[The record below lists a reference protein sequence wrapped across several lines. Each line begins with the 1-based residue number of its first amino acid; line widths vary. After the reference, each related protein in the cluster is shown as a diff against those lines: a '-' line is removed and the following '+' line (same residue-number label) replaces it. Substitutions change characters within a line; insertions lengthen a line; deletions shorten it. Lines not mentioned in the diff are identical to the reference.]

1 MSAGSH
7 TSTQTPASP
16 TLSVTPAD
24 TLTIPPGFWGDG
36 TALGA
41 AIAGGCVSATSTETG
56 GDVPAYVSSYAF
68 PLASAVKT
76 YVPAGP
82 ADSVQDADRKVPS
95 TIVPKIAGFAPE
107 TSGNPGGM
115 FRRTVVPNTRNPPGF
130 ATFAVTR
137 NVSPWFTFGGATTAG
152 ASAGAFTATGS
163 ETPARANGSTP
174 PGASDPRTPLTVTLT
189 TPGAADGNW
198 TCSTL
203 SRGETDVS
211 SRAFRSSSYSH
222 RSRSF

>member
-36 TALGA
+36 TALGE

-56 GDVPAYVSSYAF
+56 GDVPAYVSSDAF
-68 PLASAVKT
+68 PLASAVKP

-95 TIVPKIAGFAPE
+95 TIVPKVAGFAPE
-107 TSGNPGGM
+107 TSANPGGM
-115 FRRTVVPNTRNPPGF
+115 FRRTVVPNTRKPPGF

-152 ASAGAFTATGS
+152 ASAGPLTATGS
-163 ETPARANGSTP
+163 ETPASANGSTETSEP
-174 PGASDPRTPLTVTLT
+174 SAPLTVTLT

-222 RSRSF
+222 SSRLFSA